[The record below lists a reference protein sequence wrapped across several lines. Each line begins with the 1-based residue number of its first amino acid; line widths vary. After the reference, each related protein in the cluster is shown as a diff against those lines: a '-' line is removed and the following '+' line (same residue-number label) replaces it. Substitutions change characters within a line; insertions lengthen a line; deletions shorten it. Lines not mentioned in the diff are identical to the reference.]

1 MGIGRHAERT
11 NRSLE
16 RDMSGVIIMRPMNV
30 LDAQLESSTVP
41 EADAPLWDTGATY
54 ALGAQAMLTATH
66 AVYESAAAGNQGNNP
81 ATSPD
86 KWTRV
91 RATNRWRCLDRS
103 NSARTAQA
111 SNINYVF
118 APGIAV
124 AHVSAI
130 GLVNCNS
137 LRVRLIDPTY
147 GTVFD
152 KTVYPGPLP
161 VMPDPWEW
169 AWGEWTNG
177 KTMAHFA
184 DLPAYPNA
192 KLHIDL
198 VGGPDLAVGN
208 LMHGQPQSFGEGV
221 TYGARLGRAM
231 YSKLEVNKYGDM
243 DLLQRPTARRPS
255 FDVVLRESELD
266 AVMDFLDTI
275 DAQVCLFVL
284 SNRWESATLVGVL
297 QQSDIR
303 LDSYGYHTLNM
314 ELLGV
319 T

>member
-1 MGIGRHAERT
+1 
-11 NRSLE
+11 
-16 RDMSGVIIMRPMNV
+16 MSGLTIMRPMSV

-41 EADAPLWDTGATY
+41 EADAPLWAAGTTY
-54 ALGAQAMLTATH
+54 ALGAQVMLAATH
-66 AVYESAAAGNQGNNP
+66 SVYESGAAGNVGKNP
-81 ATSPD
+81 ADHPD
-86 KWTRV
+86 LWTRV

-118 APGIAV
+118 APGLSV

-130 GLVNCNS
+130 GLINCNS

-152 KTVYPGPLP
+152 QTAYPGPVP

-177 KTMAHFA
+177 KTMAHFSG
-184 DLPAYPNA
+184 LPTYPNA

-198 VGGPDLAVGN
+198 VGGPDMAVGH
-208 LMHGQPQSFGEGV
+208 LMYGQPKTFGEGV
-221 TYGARLGRAM
+221 TSGVRLGRAM

-243 DLLQRPTARRPS
+243 DLLQRPTARKPS
-255 FDVVLRESELD
+255 FEVLLHQQELD

-284 SNRWESATLVGVL
+284 SGQWESTTLVGIL
-297 QQSDIR
+297 QQADIR
-303 LDSYGYHTLNM
+303 IENAVYHTLNM